1 MKHLLYFIIAAL
13 VVYLSG
19 GLLMAD
25 FSWLLHIGFLGWIG
39 AIIIIL
45 WFFLQIEKE
54 YGGWRNIEEEEVDSW
69 NEEDESDDQYVSKK
83 EARKIAEDVCKEM
96 FNIKENKYDK

>member
-25 FSWLLHIGFLGWIG
+25 FSWVLHIGFLGWIG

-54 YGGWRNIEEEEVDSW
+54 YGGVEYRRGRSRFME
-69 NEEDESDDQYVSKK
+69 
-83 EARKIAEDVCKEM
+83 
-96 FNIKENKYDK
+96 

>member
-54 YGGWRNIEEEEVDSW
+54 YGGWRNIEEEEVSLYFTIPRSPVFIRDK
-69 NEEDESDDQYVSKK
+69 EESYIYMILPVNFNADQV
-83 EARKIAEDVCKEM
+83 E
-96 FNIKENKYDK
+96 

>member
-45 WFFLQIEKE
+45 WLFLQIEKE
-54 YGGWRNIEEEEVDSW
+54 YGGWNIEEEEVDSW
-69 NEEDESDDQYVSKK
+69 NEEDESDDQYISKK
-83 EARKIAEDVCKEM
+83 ETRKIAEDVCKEM

>member
-13 VVYLSG
+13 VVYLIG

-25 FSWLLHIGFLGWIG
+25 FSWVLHIDFLGWIG
-39 AIIIIL
+39 AIFIFL

-54 YGGWRNIEEEEVDSW
+54 YWGWNIEEEEVDSW
-69 NEEDESDDQYVSKK
+69 NEEEESDDQYITKK
-83 EARKIAEDVCKEM
+83 EARNIAEDVCKEM
-96 FNIKENKYDK
+96 FNIKENEYDK